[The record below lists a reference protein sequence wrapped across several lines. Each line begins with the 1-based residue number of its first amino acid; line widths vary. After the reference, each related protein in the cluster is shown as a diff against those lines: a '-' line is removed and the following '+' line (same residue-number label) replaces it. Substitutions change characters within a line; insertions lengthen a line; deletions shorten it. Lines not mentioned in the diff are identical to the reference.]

1 MPKSTFFHLQEEKQ
15 ERIIQG
21 AMEAFSE
28 KNYRKVTIDR
38 IVELANIPKGSFYQ
52 YFADKDDLF
61 MYIFG
66 ELGDEKKEAFEAV
79 FDQME
84 TATFEEFIDILL
96 REANQFENRDSVMVG
111 LKDRFLHE
119 CPQKIKNEIMKSVI
133 PKSYDLFGRIIETYQ
148 AKGELNRAVPA
159 KEAAYIL
166 TSVITQLEYYDF
178 TEEESYMDTVKRIMQ
193 VIVRG
198 LGKEG
203 SYDTDS

>member
-15 ERIIQG
+15 KRIIQG

-28 KNYRKVTIDR
+28 KTYRKVTIDR
-38 IVELANIPKGSFYQ
+38 IVELSKIPKGSFYQ
-52 YFADKDDLF
+52 YFMNKDDLF

-84 TATFEEFIDILL
+84 IATFEEFIEILL

-133 PKSYDLFGRIIETYQ
+133 PKSYDLFSRIIEAYQ
-148 AKGELNRAVPA
+148 AKGELNRAVPV

-178 TEEESYMDTVKRIMQ
+178 EEEESYMDTVKRIMQ
-193 VIVRG
+193 VIVHG

-203 SYDTDS
+203 IYDTDS

>member
-28 KNYRKVTIDR
+28 KTYRKVTIDR
-38 IVELANIPKGSFYQ
+38 IVELSKIPKGSFYQ

-61 MYIFG
+61 MYIFS

-84 TATFEEFIDILL
+84 TSTFEEFIGILL
-96 REANQFENRDSVMVG
+96 LEANHFENRDPVMVG

-119 CPQKIKNEIMKSVI
+119 CPQKVKNEIMKSVI
-133 PKSYDLFGRIIETYQ
+133 PKSYDLFGRIIQTYQ
-148 AKGELNRAVPA
+148 DKGELKKTVSV

-178 TEEESYMDTVKRIMQ
+178 TEEEAPMQTVKRIMR
-193 VIVRG
+193 VIVQG
-198 LGKEG
+198 LGKEE